1 MSASTVEVQPTA
13 SDADVVLER
22 DGHVAIITL
31 NRPDKL
37 NAMSVA
43 MDRELNRIVFEI
55 NGDDSIRVVILTG
68 AGDRAFCAGSDLG
81 DLEGYGSNWQ
91 YRNRTDRNLDYA
103 LGLWKLRKP
112 VITAVH
118 GYCIGG
124 GLEMFCASDI
134 RYATESSS
142 FAAGEIKWGWH
153 GGSGA
158 TQFLTRIV
166 GPGHASELLLT
177 GERISTADADRIGL
191 LNKRFE
197 TKEEMLTEALRVAH
211 LIAGHAPVP
220 VEAVKKLVR
229 VAQSASIEIGLSYEN
244 DLFSY
249 EMRTADAQEGRAAF
263 AEKRKPVFRGE

>member
-1 MSASTVEVQPTA
+1 MSKTNAVQVSLTVEG
-13 SDADVVLER
+13 R
-22 DGHVAIITL
+22 VATLLL

-43 MDRELNRIVFEI
+43 MDRMLNDAVLRI
-55 NGDDSIRVVILTG
+55 NADDEIRVVVLTG

-81 DLEGYGSNWQ
+81 DLEGYGTSWQ

-103 LGLWKLRKP
+103 LGVWKIRKP
-112 VITAVH
+112 VIAAAH

-134 RYATESSS
+134 RYATDAAS
-142 FAAGEIKWGWH
+142 FSAGEIRWGWH

-166 GPGHASELLLT
+166 GPGHANELLMT
-177 GERISTADADRIGL
+177 GNQITAAEAERIGL
-191 LNKRFE
+191 LNHRYPNQH
-197 TKEEMLTEALRVAH
+197 TMLEAAAVLADQ
-211 LIAGHAPVP
+211 IAGYSPIP

-229 VAQSASIEIGLSYEN
+229 VAQSSAVEVGLAYEN
-244 DLFSY
+244 DLFTY
-249 EMRTADAQEGRAAF
+249 EMRTQDAAEGRAAF
-263 AEKRKPVFRGE
+263 IEKRAPQFRGE